1 MQTGTITSQTTTTLG
16 EGSLQSNSFLGIQ
29 LTGTFSATVE
39 FEGTIDGTN
48 WFDVAVLPYGSLYD
62 PTDAVTSA
70 TAAGAWRLDASGLT
84 SVRLNCSTYTSG
96 TVNYSVQTVTG

>member
-1 MQTGTITSQTTTTLG
+1 MTGTITSVTTVQLG
-16 EGSLQSNSFLGIQ
+16 EGSLQANSFMAIQ

-39 FEGTIDGTN
+39 FEGTIDGST

-70 TAAGAWRLDASGLT
+70 TAVGAWRLDASGLQN
-84 SVRLNCSTYTSG
+84 VRLNCSTYTSG
-96 TVNYSVQTVTG
+96 TVTYTVHTVTG